1 MARSKTDLTLKE
13 ELRERIKTDLLD
25 QLERNGTVGEYY
37 TDLVDD
43 YMDLWDTKTE
53 LVKDIREHG
62 VKVEYTSNNGITNMK
77 KNESVDLRIKVNA
90 QMLKLLSELG
100 VKPSQA
106 DLGDL
111 DEL

>member
-37 TDLVDD
+37 TDLVED

-62 VKVEYTSNNGITNMK
+62 VKVEYTSNNGITNMT

-100 VKPSQA
+100 IKPSQA
-106 DLGDL
+106 DPGDL